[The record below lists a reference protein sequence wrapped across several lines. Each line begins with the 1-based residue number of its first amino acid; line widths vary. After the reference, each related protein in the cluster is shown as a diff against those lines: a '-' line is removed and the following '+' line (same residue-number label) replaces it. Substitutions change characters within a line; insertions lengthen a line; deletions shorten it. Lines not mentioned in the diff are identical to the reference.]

1 MMEDYKAKR
10 RKWDLKYSDDVVE
23 EKQLSASAKEQQGL
37 ANAVSLLSDDE
48 DAK

>member
-1 MMEDYKAKR
+1 MEEYKAKR

-23 EKQLSASAKEQQGL
+23 EKTLSASAKEQQGR

-48 DAK
+48 DGK